1 MSLNMKKLFSTNK
14 EKGKKL
20 FMSIISLL
28 VVVGIGGL
36 LYYQLTSKSIEMK
49 IDGETKIV
57 RTHAET
63 VNELMMDVGIKV
75 DRHDYLSHE
84 LDEPLKHGMIVRF
97 KDAKEVTVTANG
109 QDKKVHTT
117 AKNVGDLMKEH
128 SIAVTDHDFIKPG
141 VKTNIKDKMTITFNQ
156 AFEVTLN
163 NAGTET
169 KVMTTTKTVKE
180 LLEAHDI
187 TLGELDR
194 VEPALDTALTGATA
208 VNVVRV
214 EKATETVEE
223 KLPFAVV
230 KKQDSTLN
238 EGQEKVVS
246 EGREGLAKKT
256 VEITRENGQEVSRNV
271 IETITT
277 EEAQDKII
285 AVGSKKQSAFEGSV
299 AVSRGGN
306 SEPAG
311 GKEFYV
317 SSTAYSEN
325 CTNCSGVTATGFNL
339 KANPNAKVIAVDPS
353 IIPLGSKVYVE
364 GYGYAMALDT
374 GGAIKGNRI
383 DVFFSSEQQAKSWG
397 RKTVK
402 IKVIE

>member
-36 LYYQLTSKSIEMK
+36 LYYQLTSRSIEMK
-49 IDGETKIV
+49 IDGEKKIV

-84 LDEPLKHGMIVRF
+84 LDEPLKHGMIIQFR
-97 KDAKEVTVTANG
+97 DAKEVTVTANG

-117 AKNVGDLMKEH
+117 AKSVGDFMKEQN
-128 SIAVTDHDFIKPG
+128 IAVTDHDFIKPG

-223 KLPFAVV
+223 KVPFAVV
-230 KKQDSTLN
+230 KKQDHTLN

-246 EGREGLAKKT
+246 EGQEGLAKKT
-256 VEITRENGQEVSRNV
+256 V
-271 IETITT
+271 
-277 EEAQDKII
+277 
-285 AVGSKKQSAFEGSV
+285 
-299 AVSRGGN
+299 
-306 SEPAG
+306 
-311 GKEFYV
+311 
-317 SSTAYSEN
+317 
-325 CTNCSGVTATGFNL
+325 
-339 KANPNAKVIAVDPS
+339 
-353 IIPLGSKVYVE
+353 
-364 GYGYAMALDT
+364 
-374 GGAIKGNRI
+374 
-383 DVFFSSEQQAKSWG
+383 
-397 RKTVK
+397 
-402 IKVIE
+402 